1 MKFNTRVLFD
11 LIEAYQSVM
20 KYEILIYGKSKKIK
34 KIFVVSFSSSVDS
47 FSNVYSDNKHSVLL
61 SFVVGYEIVYLFI
74 YLFILGRLF
83 LVWLFS
89 FFYSIHMSKLKLFQ
103 KYLVIYYIDFQ
114 KLQDQNYIKNVEKKR
129 PMVFERKLNGK
140 YFRETIRAKK
150 NVF

>member
-74 YLFILGRLF
+74 YLFIYFGKVVFSLVVFFF
-83 LVWLFS
+83 LLHT
-89 FFYSIHMSKLKLFQ
+89 Y
-103 KYLVIYYIDFQ
+103 
-114 KLQDQNYIKNVEKKR
+114 E
-129 PMVFERKLNGK
+129 
-140 YFRETIRAKK
+140 
-150 NVF
+150 